1 MGKGVDFEEWSE
13 CLLMVRIEEDEE
25 SAMELL

>member
-1 MGKGVDFEEWSE
+1 MEKGFEFEEWLR
-13 CLLMVRIEEDEE
+13 CVLIVRIEEDEE